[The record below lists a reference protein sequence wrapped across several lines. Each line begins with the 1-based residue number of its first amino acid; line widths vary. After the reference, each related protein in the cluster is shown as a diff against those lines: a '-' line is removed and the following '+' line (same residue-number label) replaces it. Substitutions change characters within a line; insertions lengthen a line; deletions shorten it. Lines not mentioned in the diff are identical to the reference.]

1 MIELYSIDKKGKIR
15 VFKVHQ
21 DGQNLIQS
29 ATGILGGSLTIK
41 NTTISKGKQG
51 RTIPEQVEFEM
62 NALINT
68 KIDEGYKS
76 AKDLSSY
83 GLELINKR
91 KLEAKHHDLLLLCL
105 TQNNVIPNIFE
116 ILNIKFNTNKYWL
129 PLPMLAEKWKDH
141 KKKASYPAILQPKLN
156 GVRCIAIW
164 DKEESKIKLLSRGG
178 QVYQM
183 PEIELALRDFLMTH
197 PTVQLDGELYK
208 HGMPLQDIS
217 GIVRL
222 EDKEQFGRKHVL
234 EYHIYDLAVE
244 DVQQIARTGMMERY
258 VEEIKHNSI
267 VAVPSITINSEEE
280 VKTYHDAFVA
290 TGYEGAMVRDQNG
303 YYMFGFRDAC
313 LLKVKEFIDEEF
325 EIIGCDVDS
334 AKGIE
339 SFVFVLQNNIND
351 ISFKAR
357 PTGTIEDKE
366 IWRQNIDKFIGKKAT
381 VRYQER
387 TVNGL
392 PHQGHVRADKTE
404 LLIEAIRDYD

>member
-29 ATGILGGSLTIK
+29 ATGILGGNLTIK

-51 RTIPEQVEFEM
+51 RTIPEQVDFEM
-62 NALINT
+62 ASLVNEKL
-68 KIDEGYKS
+68 DEGYKS
-76 AKDLSSY
+76 TKDLIDRFESTT
-83 GLELINKR
+83 GTPLPVDVM
-91 KLEAKHHDLLLLCL
+91 AKEKEVITILFDLLH
-105 TQNNVIPNIFE
+105 
-116 ILNIKFNTNKYWL
+116 IKFNTNKYWL
-129 PLPMLAEKWKDH
+129 PLPMLAEKWKDQ
-141 KKKASYPAILQPKLN
+141 KKKVKYPAILQPKLN
-156 GVRCIAIW
+156 GVRCIAVW
-164 DKEESKIKLLSRGG
+164 SKEEERVKLLSRGG

-197 PTVQLDGELYK
+197 QTVQFDGELYK

-222 EDKEQFGRKHVL
+222 EDKEQFDRKHKL

-267 VAVPSITINSEEE
+267 IAVPSITVTSEEE

-303 YYMFGFRDAC
+303 YYMFGFRDTV
-313 LLKVKEFIDEEF
+313 LIKVKEFIDEEF
-325 EIIGCDVDS
+325 EIVGSDVDS

-339 SFVFVLQNNIND
+339 SFVFVLKNNIND
-351 ISFKAR
+351 ITFKAR

-404 LLIEAIRDYD
+404 LLIEAIRDYE